1 MWDDG
6 LESVLGSVWE
16 VLSKEAEPI
25 TSDDL
30 RKKTGLS
37 LSKIYTALSK
47 MAEVD
52 LLTTA
57 DRAQNLWCSKKR
69 LDAMAYARG
78 VEIGIPLL
86 CLETTI
92 GLSVT
97 DRKQAEKIAAA
108 GTVDHEQKL
117 RREQKAQA
125 RQNIL
130 RGRAASRAA
139 TTDLAKIVQDAQ
151 DAYKIGGPKNRVQEE
166 IAKEAARAL
175 EALVSAMEK
184 KS

>member
-16 VLSKEAEPI
+16 ALSKESEPVSGD
-25 TSDDL
+25 TL

-37 LSKIYTALSK
+37 LSRIYSALSK
-47 MAEVD
+47 MAEID
-52 LLTTA
+52 LLETA
-57 DRAQNLWCSKKR
+57 DKTHNLWSSRKR
-69 LDAMAYARG
+69 LDAMSYARG

-86 CLETTI
+86 CLESTI
-92 GLSVT
+92 ALSVT
-97 DRKQAEKIAAA
+97 DKKQAEKIAAS
-108 GTVDHEQKL
+108 GKVDQEQQM
-117 RREQKAQA
+117 RREQKVRA

-151 DAYKIGGPKNRVQEE
+151 DAFKVNGPKNRVQEE

-175 EALVSAMEK
+175 EALVTAMEK
-184 KS
+184 K